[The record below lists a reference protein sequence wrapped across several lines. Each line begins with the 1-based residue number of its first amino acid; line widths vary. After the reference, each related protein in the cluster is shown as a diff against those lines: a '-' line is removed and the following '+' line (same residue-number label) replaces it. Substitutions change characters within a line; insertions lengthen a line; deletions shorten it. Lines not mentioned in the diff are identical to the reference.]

1 MADMML
7 GVFGLG
13 DSPVLQTSSTAAGN
27 MDLLGLMSTDRGDQK
42 KQSDESSSGP
52 KHMRSS
58 QAFTKAGGL
67 TGIKEE
73 IGNVDDSS
81 DLVSLDVVGELQE
94 SNEKSGKIN

>member
-1 MADMML
+1 
-7 GVFGLG
+7 
-13 DSPVLQTSSTAAGN
+13 
-27 MDLLGLMSTDRGDQK
+27 MDLLGLMSTDRGDIK
-42 KQSDESSSGP
+42 KQSDESKSSSGP